1 MIVDQSPT
9 HDQDHNF
16 KEKLTGCP
24 VAQNEANR
32 NLFSIFHLI
41 RDRRFPCN
49 VSMHQ
54 LQFNAVFQQS
64 AFRAPSTQFNLTG
77 FSNDKRIFKVLCIAV
92 VHHVD
97 TR

>member
-1 MIVDQSPT
+1 
-9 HDQDHNF
+9 
-16 KEKLTGCP
+16 
-24 VAQNEANR
+24 
-32 NLFSIFHLI
+32 
-41 RDRRFPCN
+41 
-49 VSMHQ
+49 MHQ